1 MLFDIG
7 GEARDLF
14 ALVFGRNG
22 NEDRFVKATTDE
34 FHLAGLDQFFQ
45 AREILGAMFFNPG
58 KQRAGIVEAETNAGM
73 LFKMLDK
80 GKIGIVVGLF
90 KDMAEIAA
98 GLVSVNEQG
107 EMEFLRHGDDFS
119 L

>member
-1 MLFDIG
+1 ML
-7 GEARDLF
+7 
-14 ALVFGRNG
+14 
-22 NEDRFVKATTDE
+22 
-34 FHLAGLDQFFQ
+34 LDPCKK
-45 AREILGAMFFNPG
+45 G
-58 KQRAGIVEAETNAGM
+58 AGIVEAETTAGM
-73 LFKMLDK
+73 FFEMLDK

-90 KDMAEIAA
+90 EDMAEITA

>member
-1 MLFDIG
+1 M
-7 GEARDLF
+7 
-14 ALVFGRNG
+14 
-22 NEDRFVKATTDE
+22 
-34 FHLAGLDQFFQ
+34 
-45 AREILGAMFFNPG
+45 
-58 KQRAGIVEAETNAGM
+58 EAETTAGM
-73 LFKMLDK
+73 FFEMLDK

-90 KDMAEIAA
+90 EDMAEITA